1 MKCWHCNA
9 ELIWGGDHDISHEDD
24 EYQMVTNL
32 SCPNCE
38 SIVYV
43 YLPKDMLEIREVGIK
58 ERLSLEKHKA
68 KEKAVGLNIQE
79 YISAIHR
86 RKEKAS

>member
-9 ELIWGGDHDISHEDD
+9 ELIWGADHDISHEDD

-43 YLPKDMLEIREVGIK
+43 YLPKDMLEIEVVLDTPANNDNNTNNVVK
-58 ERLSLEKHKA
+58 FEPKK
-68 KEKAVGLNIQE
+68 
-79 YISAIHR
+79 
-86 RKEKAS
+86 